1 MVGRAGLRLSRGLRD
16 DGMLDNTFTFQRM
29 EETDCRQVVVE
40 FGCRSLVIAIRSVVA
55 RYFEWWN
62 DIIFLLSLR

>member
-55 RYFEWWN
+55 RYFEWWYG
-62 DIIFLLSLR
+62 IIFLSFLR

>member
-1 MVGRAGLRLSRGLRD
+1 MVGRDGRRLSRCLRD
-16 DGMLDNTFTFQRM
+16 DGMLGNTFTFQRM
-29 EETDCRQVVVE
+29 EETDCTQVVVE
-40 FGCRSLVIAIRSVVA
+40 SGCRSLVIAIRSVVA

>member
-55 RYFEWWN
+55 RYFEW
-62 DIIFLLSLR
+62 